1 MPRTRSYENGEV
13 VAEDFPPDQISEQ
26 LDNPDRV
33 VFADLTGHDASAIMA
48 TLRDELGLHD
58 LAVEDALGRP
68 QRPKVDRYPRHVFLS
83 TYQTGID
90 EAGDLVLAEVA
101 VFVTARALI
110 TVRKSESFDLD
121 EVVKL
126 WDATTH
132 LSRSGVSF
140 LLHGLLDHVVES
152 YLETLETLDDKAE
165 SLEDDLFSGP
175 EGESHV
181 RRHSLTLRK
190 NLLRLRK
197 VAVPMREVLLS
208 LIRSNQDENG
218 PRLDDVMLPYY
229 QDVYDHVL
237 RVTEWSDTLRDVIA
251 TTLDTQASLQ
261 NNRLNVTVQ
270 RLTGWAAII
279 AVPTLITGFYGE
291 NVPFPGFGHRLG
303 LVASLVLI
311 VLATSAV
318 YLNFRRR
325 GWV

>member
-1 MPRTRSYENGEV
+1 MPRTRSYANGRI
-13 VAEDFPPDQISEQ
+13 VAEGFPLAEISDQLEH
-26 LDNPDRV
+26 PDRI
-33 VFADLTGHDASAIMA
+33 VFADLTGHDTNAIME
-48 TLRDELGLHD
+48 TLRDELDLHD

-68 QRPKVDRYPRHVFLS
+68 QRPKIDRYPRHIFLS
-83 TYQTGID
+83 TYETGLD
-90 EAGDLVLAEVA
+90 DAGELTLAEIG
-101 VFVTARALI
+101 VFVTSRALI
-110 TVRKSESFDLD
+110 TVRKGEAFDL
-121 EVVKL
+121 ESVLRL
-126 WDATTH
+126 WDSAPQ
-132 LSRSGVSF
+132 LAPAGVTF
-140 LLHGLLDHVVES
+140 LLQGLLDHVVES
-152 YLETLETLDDKAE
+152 YLETLDTLDDRAE
-165 SLEDDLFSGP
+165 ELEDDLFGGP

-197 VAVPMREVLLS
+197 VALPMREVLLT
-208 LIRSNQDENG
+208 LIRSNKNDTE
-218 PRLDDVMLPYY
+218 PAVDDVMLPYY

-311 VLATSAV
+311 VSATSAV
-318 YLNFRRR
+318 YINFRRR